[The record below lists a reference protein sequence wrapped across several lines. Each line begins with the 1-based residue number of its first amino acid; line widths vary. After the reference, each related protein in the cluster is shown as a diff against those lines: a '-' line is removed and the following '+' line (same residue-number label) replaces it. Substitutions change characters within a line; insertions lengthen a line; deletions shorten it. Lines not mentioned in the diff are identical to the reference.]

1 MPKLNHYFR
10 TCCLSFLLFIGSV
23 SHSLAGDPGPYRLVF
38 LDISQ
43 APYQD
48 GQKLLIELRK
58 MERLSSVQRE
68 ACFICNGSDDGDSEV
83 EVLYVYSVPVGLSI
97 ETLRQAINGDVDAR
111 NSMQS
116 VLSNFKDQ
124 YDYGVDGLLIY
135 NHQEGKVTVYT
146 MDNKVGRPLQSETK
160 AVKSKLLH
168 SSLDMLLEKSAAKLD
183 RPV

>member
-1 MPKLNHYFR
+1 M
-10 TCCLSFLLFIGSV
+10 
-23 SHSLAGDPGPYRLVF
+23 
-38 LDISQ
+38 
-43 APYQD
+43 
-48 GQKLLIELRK
+48 
-58 MERLSSVQRE
+58 
-68 ACFICNGSDDGDSEV
+68 CNGSDDGDSDV

-97 ETLRQAINGDVDAR
+97 ETLRKAVNGDVAAR
-111 NSMQS
+111 NSMQL
-116 VLSNFKDQ
+116 VLGNFKDQ

-146 MDNKVGRPLQSETK
+146 MDNKVGSELQSETK